1 MSDKAYTVIGTN
13 VVIDCGTV
21 EEAIAYERELWA
33 NQPYAPATPAPL
45 DIPTIVGLLNSDHGF
60 RIQTIT
66 SGEQDCRC
74 WFHVAARKAIEP
86 LPATPAPLDVQ
97 TTTTDDDAWLTGKTQ
112 TRQVPEWASEGYHHT
127 ERPER
132 DATPAPLDEVECG
145 ASDTPMSVRVSRAN
159 PAMDIE
165 AYLIGH
171 GIEHGLAHGLA
182 DDSIAA
188 HRSAT
193 PASLPD
199 VRGEVLPIM
208 LRPAVDMDTAPAP
221 LDGPYT
227 VAKIEYAADDFWDVL
242 DANGEKIALC
252 GEADARLIAAALN
265 TATPAPLDD
274 NTVTINLRRWVESLI
289 AHADDKDG
297 MVWVTKAEIVS
308 VLALATPAPLDA
320 MCAACGHDDPHVKNG
335 GCGLDLWREGPP
347 PYFDQCMCD
356 GRIGSRIVRFWTATP
371 APLDVERLT
380 YAFRKGGAR
389 LHEETWHVHEDDLP
403 AIAAAYAEEMK

>member
-45 DIPTIVGLLNSDHGF
+45 D
-60 RIQTIT
+60 Q
-66 SGEQDCRC
+66 
-74 WFHVAARKAIEP
+74 
-86 LPATPAPLDVQ
+86 Q

-145 ASDTPMSVRVSRAN
+145 ASDIPMSVRVSRAN

-308 VLALATPAPLDA
+308 VLALATPAPLDVLD
-320 MCAACGHDDPHVKNG
+320 AAKAVLDAYTDPRDGEFAVSGSGSYGK
-335 GCGLDLWREGPP
+335 RQ
-347 PYFDQCMCD
+347 FDAL
-356 GRIGSRIVRFWTATP
+356 TALR
-371 APLDVERLT
+371 AAL
-380 YAFRKGGAR
+380 KGKAA
-389 LHEETWHVHEDDLP
+389 L
-403 AIAAAYAEEMK
+403 AAAYAEEMK

>member
-33 NQPYAPATPAPL
+33 NQPYAPATPDPL
-45 DIPTIVGLLNSDHGF
+45 A
-60 RIQTIT
+60 Q
-66 SGEQDCRC
+66 
-74 WFHVAARKAIEP
+74 
-86 LPATPAPLDVQ
+86 Q